1 MTQTIAIESP
11 SSLFA
16 DSARGAISLR
26 DFFWPSARLGEG
38 LEELARR
45 AGLQPVAGEGLPVPR
60 EVLHSVSATGTGDIG
75 RWIGWA
81 AERLGVEA
89 EEVETTVSGVG
100 ALLETAG
107 PAVFHMRGDAGPG
120 FLLLLK
126 SAHGRL
132 QLIGPDLEVH
142 RCPVETLRALLCLR
156 HEGPL
161 AVEIDRLLDAA
172 QLPRRRWTRV
182 RKLMLQERVGAKV
195 LGNCWI
201 LRLAPST
208 GFWRQ
213 LRQARIPRRL
223 GWMLGLFATV
233 YGLELFSWGLI
244 GSAAL
249 NGQLDMGWMAAWVLL
264 VLSLVPLRLLAGWL
278 NATFA
283 LDAGRILKKRLL
295 AGALRLDLESVRHQG
310 AGQLLSR
317 VMESQALESLAVN
330 GGLSVLVAV
339 LELFFA
345 AWVLAIG
352 AGSTLHLVLLA
363 GWLAVTLAWSLRY
376 IGRMQTWTLMRLDM
390 THKLVERMVGHRTS
404 LAQEWPSRRD
414 LQQDQ
419 LINDY
424 AQFSRHM
431 DRSIVPVVAGIPT
444 GWLLIGIAG
453 LAPAFISGS
462 ASAGALAIGFGGVLL
477 ANRALGGIS
486 GGLASLASAMI
497 SWRQVGPLFHAVA
510 GASGQ
515 PPFLTSTQ
523 LHGGRDEQPSGERS
537 KLVDANQLVF
547 RYRREG
553 EAVLGGVDLSIYR
566 GERLLLE
573 GASGGGKS
581 TLASLLVGLR
591 AADSGLLLLNGLDRH
606 TLGDSWH
613 QLATEAPQ
621 FHENHILSGTMGFN
635 LLMGRNWPAAPE
647 ELEEARLLCRE
658 LGLGDLLRRMP
669 AGMQQM
675 VGETG
680 WQLSHGE
687 RSRIYLARALL
698 QNTQLTIM
706 DESFAALDP
715 ETLQQCLNCAFRRAR
730 TLLVI
735 AHP

>member
-1 MTQTIAIESP
+1 MNMPQSIAA

-16 DSARGAISLR
+16 HGARAAIGIR
-26 DFFWPSARLGEG
+26 DCFWPIARLGEG

-45 AGLQPVAGEGLPVPR
+45 ARLNPVAGDALVVPQD
-60 EVLHSVSATGTGDIG
+60 VTQTASNGKPGDLG
-75 RWIGWA
+75 RWIEWA
-81 AERLGVEA
+81 AKRLGVEA
-89 EEVETTVSGVG
+89 EAVETSVSGVEQM
-100 ALLETAG
+100 LLDAG
-107 PAVFHMRGDAGPG
+107 PALLHLRGDKGPG
-120 FLLLLK
+120 FVLLLK
-126 SAHGRL
+126 SSFGVL
-132 QLIGPDLEVH
+132 SLIGPDLKIH
-142 RCPVETLRALLCLR
+142 RRPVETLRAIMCLR

-161 AVEIDRLLDAA
+161 ATEIDRLLDTAE
-172 QLPRRRWTRV
+172 LPQQRWSRV
-182 RKLMLQERVGAKV
+182 RKAMLAERVGAKT
-195 LGNCWI
+195 LGGCWI
-201 LRLAPST
+201 LRPAAAS

-213 LRQARIPRRL
+213 LTLARLPRRL
-223 GWMLGLFATV
+223 GWMLGLFSAV
-233 YGLELFSWGLI
+233 YGLELLSWGLI
-244 GSAAL
+244 GNAAL

-295 AGALRLDLESVRHQG
+295 AGALKLNLESVRHQG

-330 GGLSVLVAV
+330 GGLAVLVAV

-352 AGSTLHLVLLA
+352 AGSYLHLLLLA
-363 GWLAVTLAWSLRY
+363 GWLVVTVWWSMRY
-376 IGRMQTWTLMRLDM
+376 IARMRTWTLMRLDM
-390 THKLVERMVGHRTS
+390 THQLVERMVGHRTS

-414 LQQDQ
+414 PRQDQ
-419 LINDY
+419 LVHDY
-424 AQFSRHM
+424 AQYSKHM
-431 DRSIVPVVAGIPT
+431 DRAIVPVVAGIPT
-444 GWLLIGIAG
+444 GWMLIGILG
-453 LAPAFISGS
+453 LAPAFVSGS
-462 ASAGALAIGFGGVLL
+462 ASAAALAIGFGGVML

-486 GGLASLASAMI
+486 GGLASLASALI
-497 SWRQVGPLFHAVA
+497 SWQQVGPLFRAAVVTTVKE
-510 GASGQ
+510 
-515 PPFLTSTQ
+515 PFLTCAQ
-523 LHGGRDEQPSGERS
+523 IEGGGEDRQVGSAGS
-537 KLVDANQLVF
+537 KLVDANNLVF
-547 RYRREG
+547 RYRPEG
-553 EAVLGGVDLSIYR
+553 EPVLCGVDLSIYR

-591 AADSGLLLLNGLDRH
+591 SADSGLLLLNGLDRH
-606 TLGDSWH
+606 TLGDGWH

-621 FHENHILSGTMGFN
+621 FHENHILCGSIGFN

-647 ELEEARLLCRE
+647 ELEQARQLCLE
-658 LGLGDLLRRMP
+658 LGLGDLLQRMP
-669 AGMQQM
+669 SGMQQL

-687 RSRIYLARALL
+687 RSRVYLARALL
-698 QNTQLTIM
+698 QDTQLIIM

-715 ETLQQCLNCAFRRAR
+715 ETLESCLDCVFRRAR